1 MLKFKGKI
9 TSGLNRASE
18 FMKKE
23 IYTGQYQDK
32 LGYAPYFGTLNITLD
47 DDIHLDVNGKLKKDL
62 KIIHGNS
69 EYGDVFFLNAKITN
83 PKNNISKKG
92 DILFPTKTVYTF
104 NTLEFVADEK
114 LRECLD
120 VEDNDCVIIELIL

>member
-18 FMKKE
+18 FMKKD
-23 IYTGQYQDK
+23 IYTGQYLDK
-32 LGYAPYFGTLNITLD
+32 LGYRPYFGTLNITLD

-83 PKNNISKKG
+83 PKNNISKTG

-120 VEDNDCVIIELIL
+120 VDDNDFVIIELIL

>member
-1 MLKFKGKI
+1 MLKFNGKI

-23 IYTGQYQDK
+23 IYASQYQEK
-32 LGYAPYFGTLNITLD
+32 LGYTPYYGTLNITLED
-47 DDIHLDVNGKLKKDL
+47 DVHLDVNGKLKKDL

-83 PKNNISKKG
+83 PENNISKTG

-104 NTLEFVADEK
+104 NTLEFIADEK
-114 LRECLD
+114 LRERLLVD
-120 VEDNDCVIIELIL
+120 DEDCVIIELLL

>member
-18 FMKKE
+18 FMKKD

-47 DDIHLDVNGKLKKDL
+47 DDIHLDVNGKLKK
-62 KIIHGNS
+62 
-69 EYGDVFFLNAKITN
+69 Y
-83 PKNNISKKG
+83 
-92 DILFPTKTVYTF
+92 
-104 NTLEFVADEK
+104 
-114 LRECLD
+114 
-120 VEDNDCVIIELIL
+120 